1 MTSGDLV
8 IERQTLNALE
18 QASLL
23 LQRIVAN
30 LYAEADNAVD
40 QGYYNDASLLQSQA
54 DLLYEVVE
62 NLETVLAEQEE

>member
-1 MTSGDLV
+1 
-8 IERQTLNALE
+8 
-18 QASLL
+18 
-23 LQRIVAN
+23 
-30 LYAEADNAVD
+30 LYAEADSAVD